1 MALSIRLAVLL
12 LTSACALGPIALSRP
27 ESVRMAIDRIV
38 PESATTSRLHMR
50 VTNLSDKTIRGCLY
64 PERTYIRVGVGS
76 GTQIGP
82 PVHKVCAYGDEFRIR
97 PGQSVSWEDSVSSQ
111 LVSSPGEI
119 DVTIALVPNSLWRPG
134 DASAKVYLKSR
145 IVVPGG
151 GV

>member
-1 MALSIRLAVLL
+1 
-12 LTSACALGPIALSRP
+12 
-27 ESVRMAIDRIV
+27 MAIDRIV

-64 PERTYIRVGVGS
+64 SERTYIRVGTGS

-82 PVHKVCAYGDEFRIR
+82 PVHEVCAYDDEFRIR
-97 PGQSVSWEDSVSSQ
+97 PGQSLSWEDSVSSKI
-111 LVSSPGEI
+111 VSSPGEI
-119 DVTIALVPNSLWRPG
+119 DVTIALVPSSLWRPG
-134 DASAKVYLKSR
+134 DASEKVYLKSR